1 MRNKTLLAA
10 AAARLIF
17 RPPCASHRARKIA
30 RPPLRSLKIVARP
43 PRATPPLPPVWLA
56 QGGCD
61 ISTAGQ
67 RSARGLRSRATPT
80 EAIKPGQSR
89 GPPSLRRA

>member
-10 AAARLIF
+10 AAARLIS
-17 RPPCASHRARKIA
+17 PALCVAQGTQDSAPAPQVTKD
-30 RPPLRSLKIVARP
+30 VARP

>member
-17 RPPCASHRARKIA
+17 GTPALCVAQGAQIA
-30 RPPLRSLKIVARP
+30 QDSAPAPQVAKIVARP

-61 ISTAGQ
+61 IRPPGSV
-67 RSARGLRSRATPT
+67 ARVA
-80 EAIKPGQSR
+80 
-89 GPPSLRRA
+89 